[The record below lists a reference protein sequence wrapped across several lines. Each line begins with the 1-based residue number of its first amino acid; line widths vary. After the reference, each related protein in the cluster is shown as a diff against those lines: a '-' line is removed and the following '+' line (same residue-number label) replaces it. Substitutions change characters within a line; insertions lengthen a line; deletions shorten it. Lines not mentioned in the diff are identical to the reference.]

1 MSKELTQFKTGGQFL
16 LESIFD
22 TEMFSREDFSDEH
35 RDIYNMV
42 MDFDREKILAN
53 KDEIEKYDPELCKSL
68 LKELGELGLLG
79 IDIPEKFGGIDL
91 DKITTAITTEAL
103 VHSPSFAV
111 VWGVQTGI
119 GSLPLVWF
127 GTDEQK
133 EKFLPKIATGEMIC
147 AYGLT
152 EPSSGSDA
160 MEAKTTATLTDDGKH
175 YILNGEKVFITNGGW
190 AELFTVF
197 AKVDGNKFSAFLIEK
212 DTEGFTVGPEEKK
225 LGMKGSSTTALIFQ
239 NAKIPA
245 ENLLYE
251 VGKGATIAFNCLNIG
266 RFKLGCSC
274 LGGSKLAINAAAD
287 YAQQRKAFGTTISK
301 LDAITKKIGEMTVR
315 TFATDSMIYRTI
327 GLLQAEIDLLD
338 NKDPKYYIHMGE
350 AMGKFAIETSMV
362 KVFASETSQY
372 VLDEALQIYG
382 GYGFLEDYPI
392 ASGYRDDRI
401 NQIWEGTN
409 EINRQIIS
417 GFIMKKALTEEL
429 PFHDAIRTID
439 EYLSNDEQKSSNE
452 TLMNECQAVETSKRL
467 ALLIFNEALC
477 KYGQD
482 LRHEQ
487 QITEIFSDIF
497 IDIFTAESTIV
508 RANKIMN
515 GDSPEP
521 TVVDIAK
528 VYTTEMEQRIMA
540 KVHTATMAIF
550 DEETSPVFEQ
560 KLLEFKNRMHLKN
573 NVIGLKRKIA
583 QHVFDQNKYPY

>member
-1 MSKELTQFKTGGQFL
+1 MSKESKQFKTGGQFL
-16 LESIFD
+16 LNSILD
-22 TEMFSREDFSDEH
+22 TKIFSREDFSDDH

-42 MDFDREKILAN
+42 MDFNREKILAN

-68 LKELGELGLLG
+68 LKESGELGLLG
-79 IDIPEKFGGIDL
+79 IDIPEKFGGSDL
-91 DKITTAITTEAL
+91 DKITTAIATEAL

-111 VWGVQTGI
+111 AWGVQTGI

-266 RFKLGCSC
+266 RFKLGSSC

-301 LDAITKKIGEMTVR
+301 LDAITKKIGEMAVR
-315 TFATDSMIYRTI
+315 TFATDSMVYRTI
-327 GLLQAEIDLLD
+327 GLLQAEI
-338 NKDPKYYIHMGE
+338 
-350 AMGKFAIETSMV
+350 
-362 KVFASETSQY
+362 
-372 VLDEALQIYG
+372 
-382 GYGFLEDYPI
+382 
-392 ASGYRDDRI
+392 
-401 NQIWEGTN
+401 
-409 EINRQIIS
+409 
-417 GFIMKKALTEEL
+417 
-429 PFHDAIRTID
+429 
-439 EYLSNDEQKSSNE
+439 
-452 TLMNECQAVETSKRL
+452 
-467 ALLIFNEALC
+467 
-477 KYGQD
+477 
-482 LRHEQ
+482 
-487 QITEIFSDIF
+487 
-497 IDIFTAESTIV
+497 
-508 RANKIMN
+508 
-515 GDSPEP
+515 
-521 TVVDIAK
+521 
-528 VYTTEMEQRIMA
+528 
-540 KVHTATMAIF
+540 
-550 DEETSPVFEQ
+550 
-560 KLLEFKNRMHLKN
+560 
-573 NVIGLKRKIA
+573 
-583 QHVFDQNKYPY
+583 

>member
-350 AMGKFAIETSMV
+350 AIGKFAIETSMV

>member
-1 MSKELTQFKTGGQFL
+1 MSKESKQFKTGGQFL
-16 LESIFD
+16 LNSILD
-22 TEMFSREDFSDEH
+22 TKIFSREDFSDDH

-42 MDFDREKILAN
+42 MDFNREKILAN
-53 KDEIEKYDPELCKSL
+53 KDKIEKYDPELCRSL

-111 VWGVQTGI
+111 AWGVQTGI

>member
-1 MSKELTQFKTGGQFL
+1 MSKESKQFKTGGQFL
-16 LESIFD
+16 LNSILD
-22 TEMFSREDFSDEH
+22 TKIFSREDFSDDH
-35 RDIYNMV
+35 CDIYNMV
-42 MDFDREKILAN
+42 MDFNREKILAN

-79 IDIPEKFGGIDL
+79 IDIPEKFGGSDL

-111 VWGVQTGI
+111 AWGVQTGI

-315 TFATDSMIYRTI
+315 TFATDSMVYRTI

>member
-1 MSKELTQFKTGGQFL
+1 MSKESKQFKTGGQFL
-16 LESIFD
+16 LNSILD
-22 TEMFSREDFSDEH
+22 TKIFSREDFSDDH

-42 MDFDREKILAN
+42 MDFNREKILAN

-79 IDIPEKFGGIDL
+79 IDIPEKFGGSDL

-111 VWGVQTGI
+111 AWGVQTGI

>member
-16 LESIFD
+16 LESILD
-22 TEMFSREDFSDEH
+22 TKIFSREDFSDDH

-42 MDFDREKILAN
+42 MDFNREKILAN

-350 AMGKFAIETSMV
+350 AIGKFAIETSMV